1 MSFQNLLKKSLA
13 RLTSPRSFPEMQA
26 ALDKAQMS
34 ELSTQSN
41 LDALRNENA
50 TLKGLLKEC
59 VKHFEAATGAP
70 SSQANANTTSRR
82 TTGSKVTPMSGR
94 DRVAALIES
103 QLKNRY

>member
-1 MSFQNLLKKSLA
+1 MSFQKLLQKVTRA
-13 RLTSPRSFPEMQA
+13 ADRPEIVTEMQA

-59 VKHFEAATGAP
+59 VKHFEAATGTP
-70 SSQANANTTSRR
+70 SSQTNTNTTSGRN
-82 TTGSKVTPMSGR
+82 TKANVTPMSGR